1 MPLLLW
7 EAFRASDRDKRDW
20 RGGLTKRAALLCA
33 GILVL
38 PLAWKAFVLGCKEHW
53 FGPEGGRGRAKRT
66 SINQA
71 DADADDLVERWSL
84 GRKEK

>member
-7 EAFRASDRDKRDW
+7 EAFRASARDKREW
-20 RGGLTKRAALLCA
+20 RGGLRKRAALWCV

-38 PLAWKAFVLGCKEHW
+38 PLAWKAFVLGWKEHW
-53 FGPEGGRGRAKRT
+53 FGPEGARGPVKRP
-66 SINQA
+66 SINQ
-71 DADADDLVERWSL
+71 ADADDLVERWSL

>member
-7 EAFRASDRDKRDW
+7 EAFRASDRDKRER
-20 RGGLTKRAALLCA
+20 RGGLRKRAALLCA

-38 PLAWKAFVLGCKEHW
+38 PLAWKAFVLGWKEHW
-53 FGPEGGRGRAKRT
+53 FGPESARGPAKRP
-66 SINQA
+66 SINK
-71 DADADDLVERWSL
+71 ADADDLVERWSL